1 MLPMLLFNV
10 VAGLVTDKAQD
21 LVDDYPDN
29 AAKFADSALKSENLI
44 KNL

>member
-21 LVDDYPDN
+21 LAKEHVEGMIDDFLPYD
-29 AAKFADSALKSENLI
+29 AKA
-44 KNL
+44 